1 MFPLLACFCSS
12 PKDGKLL
19 VWNLMAC
26 HYGRV
31 GIRVGQKETFKLPV
45 AVRGSRTSVLELP
58 INIITW
64 EPGTG

>member
-1 MFPLLACFCSS
+1 M
-12 PKDGKLL
+12 